1 MKKTGVFLLAIVL
14 VFTMYACNTD
24 GPVSPTDGTDTAPFS
39 PPLNTAPPEAAEPA
53 LLWDSALYESILEE
67 ARTDFS
73 EALDASYYLLYDITQ
88 DGIPELMLK
97 QDDGI
102 LRIFTQQKQQNVL
115 LGEFDATRGVPC
127 GYHHGDGLLLC
138 QTSWQ
143 CVDYLVLITWQNGKL
158 QAETILDHPEMGNFS
173 SFQALPLWK
182 LSDPAG
188 LLWEANPKDN
198 NVAQVDIIRREEQL
212 RHTDLME
219 DLSTED
225 VRRLNLFLSSFA
237 QLDLTTYP
245 TYEYD
250 LLEFVYAHCAHK
262 QADSISYADGYTY
275 ITLDDANLVLNAYF
289 GITLEPGSDP
299 VSYTDPIQNRQIL
312 LQNGNLRYTPVD
324 PEPRNYVTVA
334 EAVYENSDGSYTVYF
349 HTYRVENATL
359 DPYYELRF
367 EDVANHPEMEF
378 EFWGSANIKDFVV
391 SGGVPSYQLLS
402 YNIYDH

>member
-143 CVDYLVLITWQNGKL
+143 CVDHLVTDIKNRHIARL
-158 QAETILDHPEMGNFS
+158 QTGE
-173 SFQALPLWK
+173 
-182 LSDPAG
+182 
-188 LLWEANPKDN
+188 
-198 NVAQVDIIRREEQL
+198 
-212 RHTDLME
+212 
-219 DLSTED
+219 
-225 VRRLNLFLSSFA
+225 
-237 QLDLTTYP
+237 
-245 TYEYD
+245 
-250 LLEFVYAHCAHK
+250 C
-262 QADSISYADGYTY
+262 SISPEFFLFPEKAERRHSQVWHP
-275 ITLDDANLVLNAYF
+275 L
-289 GITLEPGSDP
+289 S
-299 VSYTDPIQNRQIL
+299 QW
-312 LQNGNLRYTPVD
+312 NGNAHD
-324 PEPRNYVTVA
+324 
-334 EAVYENSDGSYTVYF
+334 
-349 HTYRVENATL
+349 
-359 DPYYELRF
+359 
-367 EDVANHPEMEF
+367 
-378 EFWGSANIKDFVV
+378 
-391 SGGVPSYQLLS
+391 
-402 YNIYDH
+402 